1 MIMQDGA
8 AGNATMDCD
17 YVWGFSLEIER
28 VVNFL
33 CGFCTEPV
41 GSRHR
46 RVRYVLDLDARTIL
60 STGIFLNC
68 NNTWTTELE
77 VR

>member
-1 MIMQDGA
+1 MQDSA
-8 AGNATMDCD
+8 ASNRKCD
-17 YVWGFSLEIER
+17 HGLYYVWELTLEIER

-46 RVRYVLDLDARTIL
+46 RVQYVLDLDARTIL